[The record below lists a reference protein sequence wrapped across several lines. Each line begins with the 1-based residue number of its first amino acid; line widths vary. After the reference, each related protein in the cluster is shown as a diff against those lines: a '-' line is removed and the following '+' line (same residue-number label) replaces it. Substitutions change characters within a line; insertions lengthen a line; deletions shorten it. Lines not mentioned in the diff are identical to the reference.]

1 MHFKV
6 GLAEQNCK
14 GIFFLPYLLI
24 CTSSVSYQ
32 ARKMLVLKDLNIG
45 HIYPYEIFSRIRLK
59 FSQPHQNY
67 QKKNLQGMYRLISE

>member
-14 GIFFLPYLLI
+14 GIFFYLI
-24 CTSSVSYQ
+24 CSFAQVQ
-32 ARKMLVLKDLNIG
+32 FPMKDLNIG